1 MSEDGPRLIRPIP
14 RRPFELNHANPT
26 SPEDSS
32 SSPSPNYEND
42 LSRLHNGEATSSE
55 SDSIPRAQ
63 SVLNL
68 TASTLFGIYSPS
80 TFGKDRFYGERDDT
94 DTPWGT
100 GSQTPVK
107 RHSVDDTTFE
117 LMKDRSS
124 LSHRRSSYRKGA
136 NPPASSTAATSPFTL
151 YRIVLLFV
159 IGMGY
164 GLMVTRLQNEH
175 RFSSFQVESIIKPGH
190 EWQYLTLWGLSGV
203 VLGGLLPWFDRVWED
218 TFGKEEDVADG
229 SSPEDIS
236 PVKDWALVVRSI
248 GAFVGIVFAI
258 VSFSPDAALHVCG
271 TDKQQ
276 RKLPWASTLEVSLT
290 LALVNPF
297 LWYLIDRSKPGFLLS
312 AAVGVTGSAVLL
324 GINPDIMP
332 TPSSLTYRN
341 ESTRAY
347 SEPATKIGGFASQE
361 TIETGIWMLS
371 VLFCSCVCFGNIG
384 RRLALNK
391 SATARGR
398 WAGIR

>member
-1 MSEDGPRLIRPIP
+1 MSEEGPRLIRPIP
-14 RRPFELNHANPT
+14 RRPFDFNRTNPT
-26 SPEDSS
+26 PPEDDS
-32 SSPSPNYEND
+32 SSPSPNPEID
-42 LSRLHNGEATSSE
+42 LSKLYNGPAPSSE
-55 SDSIPRAQ
+55 SGSGSIPRAQ

-68 TASTLFGIYSPS
+68 TGSTLFGIYSPTS
-80 TFGKDRFYGERDDT
+80 YGKDRCYNDRDEPE
-94 DTPWGT
+94 TPWGT
-100 GSQTPVK
+100 GAQTPIK
-107 RHSVDDTTFE
+107 RASVDDTTFE
-117 LMKDRSS
+117 LMKDRSNIM
-124 LSHRRSSYRKGA
+124 RRQSSYRNGGNA
-136 NPPASSTAATSPFTL
+136 PSSSTAATALFTIS
-151 YRIVLLFV
+151 RVGLLFV

-164 GLMVTRLQNEH
+164 GMMVTRLQDEH
-175 RFSSFQVESIIKPGH
+175 RFSSFQVETMIKPGYD
-190 EWQYLTLWGLSGV
+190 WQYLTLWGLSGV
-203 VLGGLLPWFDRVWED
+203 VLGGLLPWFDGVWED
-218 TFGKEEDVADG
+218 TFGKEEQIGTLQEDV
-229 SSPEDIS
+229 S

-258 VSFSPDAALHVCG
+258 
-271 TDKQQ
+271 
-276 RKLPWASTLEVSLT
+276 RKLPWASTLQVSLT

-312 AAVGVTGSAVLL
+312 AAVGLAGSAMLM
-324 GINPDIMP
+324 GINPDVMP

-341 ESTRAY
+341 ESERAY
-347 SEPATKIGGFASQE
+347 SEPVALGGLASQK

>member
-1 MSEDGPRLIRPIP
+1 MSDDGPRLIRPIP
-14 RRPFELNHANPT
+14 RRPFDFSYKSLTP
-26 SPEDSS
+26 PEDDSS
-32 SSPSPNYEND
+32 PPSPNPEID
-42 LSRLHNGEATSSE
+42 LSRLHNGQATSSE
-55 SDSIPRAQ
+55 SGSIPRAQ

-68 TASTLFGIYSPS
+68 TASTLFGIYSPTS
-80 TFGKDRFYGERDDT
+80 YGKDRCYNDRDET
-94 DTPWGT
+94 ETPWGN
-100 GSQTPVK
+100 GAQTPVK
-107 RHSVDDTTFE
+107 RASVDDTTFE

-124 LSHRRSSYRKGA
+124 PMRRRSSYHNGG
-136 NPPASSTAATSPFTL
+136 NTPSPSTAVTALFTIS
-151 YRIVLLFV
+151 RAALLFL

-175 RFSSFQVESIIKPGH
+175 RFSSFQVDSMIKPGYD
-190 EWQYLTLWGLSGV
+190 WQYLTVWGLFGV
-203 VLGGLLPWFDRVWED
+203 ALGGLLPWFDGVWED
-218 TFGKEEDVADG
+218 TFGKEEEVG
-229 SSPEDIS
+229 TSPEDTS

-258 VSFSPDAALHVCG
+258 
-271 TDKQQ
+271 
-276 RKLPWASTLEVSLT
+276 RKLPWASTMQVSLT

-312 AAVGVTGSAVLL
+312 AAVGLAGSAMLM

-341 ESTRAY
+341 ESERAY
-347 SEPATKIGGFASQE
+347 SDPITLGGLASQE